1 MLPGGEVYIR
11 PFVYEKLLS
20 GEADALVGAK
30 AKAAEG
36 DPERWE
42 PDRMTGVNTSVE
54 V

>member
-1 MLPGGEVYIR
+1 MPGGEFYIR

-20 GEADALVGAK
+20 GEADALVRMK
-30 AKAAEG
+30 VRAAEG
-36 DPERWE
+36 DSERWE

>member
-1 MLPGGEVYIR
+1 MPGGEFYIR

-20 GEADALVGAK
+20 GEVDALVRAK
-30 AKAAEG
+30 AWAAER

-42 PDRMTGVNTSVE
+42 PDRMTCVNTSVE